1 MSKSRGI
8 LVTIVVLSLLG
19 LVAAL
24 EVKRQAVSAQ
34 LQEMTGHLQEMK
46 FDDSTKNQ
54 ETADLILKEIRNLI
68 DIPED
73 VNPTVAT
80 IVDVEILKKK
90 NPFYAKASNG
100 DHLIVTP
107 TRAILY
113 SSVTKRIIDVVPV
126 QLESVAGEGSGEGS
140 AGE

>member
-1 MSKSRGI
+1 MKSRGI
-8 LVTIVVLSLLG
+8 LVTLIVLSLLG

-34 LQEMTGHLQEMK
+34 LQEMTGHLQDME
-46 FDDSTKNQ
+46 FDDKTKSQ
-54 ETADLILKEIRNLI
+54 ETADQIVREIRKLM

-73 VNPTVAT
+73 INPTVAT
-80 IVDVEILKKK
+80 IVDVEILRKK
-90 NPFYAKASNG
+90 NPFYANASNG
-100 DHLIVTP
+100 DHLVVTP

-126 QLESVAGEGSGEGS
+126 QLEPVAGGGAGDGS
-140 AGE
+140 AEE

>member
-34 LQEMTGHLQEMK
+34 LQQMTGHLQEMK
-46 FDDSTKNQ
+46 FDDPTKNQ
-54 ETADLILKEIRNLI
+54 ETADIIIKEVRNLI

-80 IVDVEILKKK
+80 IVDVEMLKKK

-126 QLESVAGEGSGEGS
+126 QLEPVAGEGSAE
-140 AGE
+140 E

>member
-1 MSKSRGI
+1 
-8 LVTIVVLSLLG
+8 
-19 LVAAL
+19 
-24 EVKRQAVSAQ
+24 
-34 LQEMTGHLQEMK
+34 MK

>member
-1 MSKSRGI
+1 MSKTRGF

-19 LVAAL
+19 LVATQ

-54 ETADLILKEIRNLI
+54 ETADLIIQEVRNLI
-68 DIPED
+68 DIPMD
-73 VNPTVAT
+73 VTPTVAT
-80 IVDVEILKKK
+80 IVDVEMLKQK
-90 NPFYAKASNG
+90 NPFYEKASNG

-113 SSVTKRIIDVVPV
+113 SSVTKKIIDVVSV
-126 QLESVAGEGSGEGS
+126 QLEPVKTENAIEE
-140 AGE
+140 